1 LYQLTLDPRTTTT
14 NTRQDYLEQQKTT
27 RSGVHGDDERP
38 WRARGGYG
46 GVRVL
51 TFDGSR
57 EPGAK
62 RKGSEMPP
70 LDVAMKR
77 SFRQV
82 HPLVLLVVPFEHGK
96 YF

>member
-1 LYQLTLDPRTTTT
+1 LYQLILNPRTTTT
-14 NTRQDYLEQQKTT
+14 NTRQDYLEGQKTT
-27 RSGVHGDDERP
+27 RLGVHGDGERP
-38 WRARGGYG
+38 WRTRGGYG

-57 EPGAK
+57 ERGAK

-77 SFRQV
+77 SFRRV
-82 HPLVLLVVPFEHGK
+82 HLLVLLVVPFEHGK
-96 YF
+96 CF